1 MSLNEIVITDA
12 GYIGEHNKVR
22 TAVDLLREFE
32 PMALSFDPR
41 GYCITTSGGKDSRTV
56 ETIAQMS
63 GVKYFLLHN
72 ITGIDPP
79 ELVYFLRDLMKA
91 WREAGI
97 PYVDQ
102 MYDESMWQLL
112 MKNLS
117 PPLRTKRW
125 CCRHLK
131 ERGGEGSLCCTG
143 VRWQEGNNR
152 AKNRNAIESL
162 GGKKSENMLFND
174 NNEGRRLFENC
185 NLKRKVIIN
194 PIISWTVG
202 DIWDFSREYNVIQC
216 LLYAEGF
223 DRLGCIGCPQG
234 QEYGRK
240 RDFAR
245 WPGFQRTWIYWFG
258 RVMEIRKEKGLKCTF
273 KSAEDWFEWW
283 LSDKAQEMPIA
294 RGSLKCSGM
303 IRNVRGLSR
312 LCAAAA
318 RLRQAHGGLHQGAG
332 GCGV

>member
-1 MSLNEIVITDA
+1 MAPKILMMSDFPELATGQAVVIREISKGLFNTKKYDINVA
-12 GYIGEHNKVR
+12 GWGYNGMPHNLPYQVYPCSAKG
-22 TAVDLLREFE
+22 F
-32 PMALSFDPR
+32 
-41 GYCITTSGGKDSRTV
+41 GKD
-56 ETIAQMS
+56 
-63 GVKYFLLHN
+63 
-72 ITGIDPP
+72 
-79 ELVYFLRDLMKA
+79 
-91 WREAGI
+91 GI
-97 PYVDQ
+97 P
-102 MYDESMWQLL
+102 EANIPGLEQLIDL
-112 MKNLS
+112 VKPDIL
-117 PPLRTKRW
+117 
-125 CCRHLK
+125 
-131 ERGGEGSLCCTG
+131 
-143 VRWQEGNNR
+143 
-152 AKNRNAIESL
+152 
-162 GGKKSENMLFND
+162 
-174 NNEGRRLFENC
+174 
-185 NLKRKVIIN
+185 
-194 PIISWTVG
+194 WTVG